1 MTLGGPARGAPMDIE
16 RHQRSSN
23 ESPNPV
29 GSKGQSRLLGW
40 LPRAAGLL
48 LLGLLWLSVP
58 APAEAQPACSHDIC
72 EAGDALASN
81 CDSCVA
87 DICRFDPY
95 CCDNTQGGWDDF
107 CIEKVLT
114 ECGDWICAA
123 ACSHNLCEV
132 GEPLDSTCNTC
143 AAQVCFEDPSCC
155 TDTWDSTCVGLAGSV
170 CNHQCKPGANSCAD
184 ATPVYTGTAFG
195 TLTDSTNDGN
205 ESGNDS
211 GRSGDVWYTYT
222 HVVDQLFNISTC
234 KTERSFGIDTVLS
247 IHEGC
252 PGTKNNEI
260 RANDDWKLGLAP
272 SACFDADPTHFL
284 DSAIPVGGGFGLEI
298 GQTVLIRVAHH
309 DDSVRGNFELR
320 LLPEPEVWMALV
332 AGAGTLA
339 ALSRRRA
346 RR

>member
-1 MTLGGPARGAPMDIE
+1 MDIE
-16 RHQRSSN
+16 RHQRSSS
-23 ESPNPV
+23 ESPNQA

-58 APAEAQPACSHDIC
+58 APAEAQPVCAHDIC
-72 EAGDALASN
+72 ESGDALASN
-81 CDSCVA
+81 CDSCVQ

-95 CCDNTQGGWDDF
+95 CCDGAQGGWDDF

-123 ACSHNLCEV
+123 ACKHNLCEV

-143 AAQVCFEDPSCC
+143 AAQVCFEDPICC
-155 TDTWDSTCVGLAGSV
+155 TDTWDSTCIGLVGTV
-170 CNHQCKPGANSCAD
+170 CNHQCTPGANSCAD
-184 ATPVYTGTAFG
+184 ATPVFTGGAFG
-195 TLTDSTNDGN
+195 TLTDSTNDGS

-222 HVVDQLFNISTC
+222 HVVDQQFNISTC

-247 IHEGC
+247 VHEGC

-272 SACFDADPTHFL
+272 TACFDADPTRFL
-284 DSAIPVGGGFGLEI
+284 DSAIPVGGGFGLDI

-332 AGAGTLA
+332 AGAGSLA

>member
-1 MTLGGPARGAPMDIE
+1 MDIE

-23 ESPNPV
+23 ESPDPV

-58 APAEAQPACSHDIC
+58 APAEAQQACSHDLC
-72 EAGDALASN
+72 EVGEALASN
-81 CDSCVA
+81 CDTCVQ
-87 DICRFDPY
+87 DICQFDPY
-95 CCDNTQGGWDDF
+95 CCDSSQGGWDDF

-123 ACSHNLCEV
+123 ACSHNLCEE

-155 TDTWDSTCVGLAGSV
+155 GDTWDSTCVELVGSE
-170 CNHQCKPGANSCAD
+170 CDHQCTPGANSCAD

-195 TLTDSTNDGN
+195 TLTGSTNDGS
-205 ESGNDS
+205 ESGNVS

-222 HVVDQLFNISTC
+222 HIVDQEFRVSTC

-252 PGTKNNEI
+252 PGTRNNEI
-260 RANDDWKLGLAP
+260 RTNDDWKLGLAP
-272 SACFDADPTHFL
+272 DACNDADPSYFL
-284 DSAIPVGGGFGLEI
+284 DSAIPVGGVYGLEI
-298 GQTVLIRVAHH
+298 GQTVLVRVAHH

-320 LLPEPEVWMALV
+320 LLPEPRVWMALV